1 MNREK
6 SLTGYLIGLNLL
18 HVIVC
23 FAVMLLRRYGI
34 YDKLH
39 LKWAALAIV
48 LLLWF
53 VFSYIT
59 ALGSYMT
66 KRSRAVGFG
75 LLAVLPAA
83 ILAGACFGLS
93 FIEGGD
99 WLKFFFIGSS
109 VNYFFRPMAALLRF
123 LPQSAYFF
131 YVICIL
137 ILAVCSALGALMGIE
152 ASTKKVR
159 AKNRRNP
166 KKVSA
171 PKKNAEK
178 VDESSVSEAQ
188 LVEEKTSG
196 KKNPKKER
204 VSSRPEEDR
213 DELVNAEIERLRK
226 KLEEKKQSS
235 DD

>member
-18 HVIVC
+18 HVILC

-39 LKWAALAIV
+39 LKWAALAAV

-59 ALGSYMT
+59 ALGSYMS

-83 ILAGACFGLS
+83 LLSGACFGLS
-93 FIEGGD
+93 FIAGGD

-131 YVICIL
+131 YLICVL
-137 ILAVCSALGALMGIE
+137 ILAVCSMAGALMGIE

-166 KKVSA
+166 KKVSS
-171 PKKNAEK
+171 PKKHTEK
-178 VDESSVSEAQ
+178 VDESSVSEAE
-188 LVEEKTSG
+188 LVEDKTPR
-196 KKNPKKER
+196 KKSSKKEH
-204 VSSRPEEDR
+204 VASRPGEDP
-213 DELVNAEIERLRK
+213 DELVSAEIERLRK